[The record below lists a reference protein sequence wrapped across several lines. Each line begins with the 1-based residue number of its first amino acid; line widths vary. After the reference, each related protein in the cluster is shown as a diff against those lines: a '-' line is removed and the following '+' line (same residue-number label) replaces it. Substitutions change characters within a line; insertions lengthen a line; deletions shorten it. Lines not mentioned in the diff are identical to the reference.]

1 MQRIN
6 FKLAI
11 VRKDIRYWRL
21 AAETNKQ
28 LSPQN
33 HLSEQHVT
41 QIVTCR
47 KDPSPEQAKALATVL
62 DCETG
67 DLFPGIGNGGAA

>member
-21 AAETNKQ
+21 AAVANKR
-28 LSPQN
+28 LSPKN

-47 KDPSPEQAKALATVL
+47 RNPTLAQANALASVLSADPSE
-62 DCETG
+62 
-67 DLFPGIGNGGAA
+67 LFPEIGIGEQS